1 MIVPKN
7 KAEEQS
13 RGSPMH
19 PRRFAAATPDKP
31 AYVMTGTGEQVTYG
45 ELETRANQVAH
56 WLRAQGVRTGD
67 VVALMAENHPRFY
80 ELVWGAQRI
89 GVHYLVI
96 PTALT
101 ESEIAYVLSDAEAKV
116 AILSAKVLGRLGNP
130 ALPCPIIRLDEDLV
144 ATIRTLSET
153 PVADEAPGTDMLYSS
168 GTTGFPKG
176 IKSPVPASFEQP
188 PRAVEIGARF
198 FGYAQDSVYLCPAPL
213 YHAAPL
219 RWSLAIHRMGG
230 TVILM
235 EKFDAAAA
243 LAAIAQHR
251 VTVAQ
256 VVPTHLARMLA
267 LPAADRARH
276 DLSSLRSVFH
286 AGAPCPPPL
295 KAQAIEWLGPI
306 IGEFYS
312 GTEGIGLT
320 VATCAEWLARPGTV
334 GRAVQGEIRI
344 CGEDGEELPVGEEGL
359 VRFANPNPFH
369 YHKDPERTAAAYN
382 QHGWPTLG
390 DIGRVDADGYLFLT
404 DRANFMIISGGVNI
418 YPQEIE
424 NRLLQHPDVADAAV
438 VGMPDAEMGERV
450 TAIVEPRWWP
460 VANQLE
466 LTARLDAFAR
476 EELSAIKVPRRYVF
490 RQSIE
495 RTDAGKLVKRR
506 LRDALVAEDQRAEL
520 AA

>member
-1 MIVPKN
+1 
-7 KAEEQS
+7 
-13 RGSPMH
+13 MH

-31 AYVMTGTGEQVTYG
+31 AYVMAGSGEQVTYA
-45 ELETRANQVAH
+45 ELEARANQVAH
-56 WLRAQGVRTGD
+56 WLRRLGVQTGD

-80 ELVWGAQRI
+80 ELVWGAQRV

-101 ESEIAYVLSDAEAKV
+101 DAEVAYMLRDADARL
-116 AILSAKVLGRLGNP
+116 AILSAKVLGRLGTP
-130 ALPCPIIRLDEDLV
+130 ALPCPLVRLDDDLV
-144 ATIRTLSET
+144 ATIRTFPTT
-153 PVADEAPGTDMLYSS
+153 PIADEAPGTDMLYSS

-176 IKSPVPASFEQP
+176 IKSPVPASFEQA
-188 PRAVEIGARF
+188 PRAVEIGTRF
-198 FGYAQDSVYLCPAPL
+198 FGYGQDAIYLCPAPL

-219 RWSLAIHRMGG
+219 RWSLAIHRLGG
-230 TVILM
+230 TVVLM
-235 EKFDAAAA
+235 ERFDAAAA
-243 LAAIAQHR
+243 LAAIDRHR
-251 VTVAQ
+251 INVAQ

-267 LPAADRARH
+267 LPAEERARY

-286 AGAPCPPPL
+286 AGAPCPVPL
-295 KAQAIEWLGPI
+295 KQQAVDWLGPI
-306 IGEFYS
+306 VGEFYS
-312 GTEGIGLT
+312 GTEGVGLT
-320 VATCAEWLARPGTV
+320 VATCADWLSRPGTV
-334 GRAVQGEIRI
+334 GHAVQGEIRI

-359 VRFANPNPFH
+359 VRFAYPNPFS
-369 YHKDPERTAAAYN
+369 YHNDPERTAAAYN

-424 NRLLQHPDVADAAV
+424 NRLLAHPDVADAAV

-450 TAIVEPRWWP
+450 TALIEPRQWP
-460 VANQLE
+460 VTNEPE
-466 LTARLDAFAR
+466 LAARLDAFAR
-476 EELSAIKVPRRYVF
+476 ERLSGVKVPRRYVF
-490 RQSIE
+490 RQTLD

-506 LRDALVAEDQRAEL
+506 LRDALLAEDRAQEM

>member
-1 MIVPKN
+1 
-7 KAEEQS
+7 
-13 RGSPMH
+13 MH

-31 AYVMTGTGEQVTYG
+31 AYVMAGSGEQVTYA
-45 ELETRANQVAH
+45 ELEARANQVAH
-56 WLRAQGVRTGD
+56 WLRGLGVRTGD

-101 ESEIAYVLSDAEAKV
+101 EGEVAYILRDADAQV
-116 AILSAKVLGRLGNP
+116 AILSAKVLERLGEP
-130 ALPCPIIRLDEDLV
+130 ALPCPTVRLDRDLV
-144 ATIRTLSET
+144 AMIRTFPAT

-176 IKSPVPASFEQP
+176 IKSPTPASFEQA
-188 PRAVEIGARF
+188 PRAVEIGSRF
-198 FGYAQDSVYLCPAPL
+198 FGYGQDAVYLCPAPL

-219 RWSLAIHRMGG
+219 RWSLAIHRLGG
-230 TVILM
+230 TVVLM

-243 LAAIAQHR
+243 LAAIDRHK
-251 VTVAQ
+251 VSVAQ

-267 LPAADRARH
+267 LPAGTRAQY

-286 AGAPCPPPL
+286 AGAPCPVSL
-295 KAQAIEWLGPI
+295 KTSAIDWLGPI

-312 GTEGIGLT
+312 GTEGVGLT
-320 VATCAEWLARPGTV
+320 VATCADSIARPGTV

-359 VRFANPNPFH
+359 VRFANPNPFA
-369 YHKDPERTAAAYN
+369 YHNDPDRTAATYN

-390 DIGRVDADGYLFLT
+390 DIGRVDADGYLYLT

-424 NRLLQHPDVADAAV
+424 NRLVQHPDVADVAV
-438 VGMPDAEMGERV
+438 IGMPDAEMGERV
-450 TAIVEPRWWP
+450 TALVEPRTWP
-460 VANQLE
+460 VANEPE
-466 LTARLDAFAR
+466 LAAQLDAFAR
-476 EELSAIKVPRRYVF
+476 EGLSAVKVPRRYVF
-490 RQSIE
+490 RQTLE

-506 LRDALVAEDQRAEL
+506 LREALIAED
-520 AA
+520 AAGKMAA

>member
-1 MIVPKN
+1 
-7 KAEEQS
+7 
-13 RGSPMH
+13 MH
-19 PRRFAAATPDKP
+19 PRRFAAATPDKT
-31 AYVMTGTGEQVTYG
+31 AYVMAGSREQVTYR
-45 ELETRANQVAH
+45 ELEARANQVAH
-56 WLRAQGVRTGD
+56 WLRGLGVKAGD

-101 ESEIAYVLSDAEAKV
+101 EGEVAYILRDAEACV
-116 AILSAKVLGRLGNP
+116 AILSARVLERLGEP
-130 ALPCPIIRLDEDLV
+130 ALPCPVVRLDDALT
-144 ATIRTLSET
+144 ATIRSFAET
-153 PVADEAPGTDMLYSS
+153 PIADEAPGTDMLYSS

-176 IKSPVPASFEQP
+176 IKSPVPSSFDHA
-188 PRAVEIGARF
+188 PRAVEIGSRF
-198 FGYAQDSVYLCPAPL
+198 FGYGQDAIYLCPAPL

-219 RWSLAIHRMGG
+219 RWSLAIHRLGG
-230 TVILM
+230 TVVLM
-235 EKFDAAAA
+235 ERFDAAAA
-243 LAAIAQHR
+243 LAAIDRHKIN
-251 VTVAQ
+251 VAQ

-267 LPAADRARH
+267 LPADERARH

-286 AGAPCPPPL
+286 AGAPCPVGL
-295 KAQAIEWLGPI
+295 KQQAIDWLGPI

-312 GTEGIGLT
+312 GTEGVGLT
-320 VATCAEWLARPGTV
+320 VATCADWLARPGTV

-359 VRFANPNPFH
+359 VRFANPNPFS
-369 YHKDPERTAAAYN
+369 YHNDPERTAAAYN

-424 NRLLQHPDVADAAV
+424 NRLLEHPDVADVAV

-450 TAIVEPRWWP
+450 AALVEPRVWP
-460 VANQLE
+460 VANEPE
-466 LTARLDAFAR
+466 LAAKLDAFAR
-476 EELSAIKVPRRYVF
+476 EGLSAVKVPRRYVF
-490 RQSIE
+490 RSTLE

-506 LRDALVAEDQRAEL
+506 LRDALIAEDSAGEM

>member
-1 MIVPKN
+1 
-7 KAEEQS
+7 
-13 RGSPMH
+13 MH
-19 PRRFAAATPDKP
+19 PRQFASQTPHKAAYIM
-31 AYVMTGTGEQVTYG
+31 ASTGEEVTYA

-56 WLRAQGVRTGD
+56 WLRSKGIVAGD

-80 ELVWGAQRI
+80 ELIWGMQRI

-96 PTALT
+96 ATALT
-101 ESEIAYVLSDAEAKV
+101 EREVAYILADAEARL
-116 AILSAKVLGRLGNP
+116 AILSPKVLARLGHVS
-130 ALPCPIIRLDEDLV
+130 LPCPTVGLYDDVLAAIRSFPED
-144 ATIRTLSET
+144 
-153 PVADEAPGTDMLYSS
+153 PVTDEAPGTDMLYSS

-176 IKSPVPASFEQP
+176 IKSPLPASFEQA
-188 PRAVEIGARF
+188 PRAVEIGSRF

-219 RWSLAIHRMGG
+219 RWSLAIHRLGG

-235 EKFDAAAA
+235 ERFDAAAA
-243 LAAIAQHR
+243 LAAIERHR

-267 LPAADRARH
+267 LPDAERTRY
-276 DLSSLRSVFH
+276 DLSSLKSVFH
-286 AGAPCPPPL
+286 AGAPCAVPL
-295 KAQAIEWLGPI
+295 KQAAIAWLGPI

-312 GTEGIGLT
+312 GTEGVGLT
-320 VATCAEWLARPGTV
+320 VATCADWLARPGTV

-344 CGEDGEELPVGEEGL
+344 CGGDGEELPVGAEGL
-359 VRFANPNPFH
+359 VRFANPNPFS
-369 YHKDPERTAAAYN
+369 YHNDPERTAAAFN

-418 YPQEIE
+418 YPQEVE
-424 NRLLQHPDVADAAV
+424 NRLLAHADVADAAV

-450 TAIVEPRWWP
+450 TALIEPRVWP
-460 VANQLE
+460 VDNEPE
-466 LTARLDAFAR
+466 LAARLDAFAR
-476 EELSAIKVPRRYVF
+476 EGLSAVKVPRRYVF
-490 RQSIE
+490 RRTLE

-506 LRDALVAEDQRAEL
+506 LRDALIAEDQAGVV

>member
-1 MIVPKN
+1 
-7 KAEEQS
+7 
-13 RGSPMH
+13 MH
-19 PRRFAAATPDKP
+19 PRRFATETPDKS
-31 AYVMTGTGEQVTYG
+31 AYVMAGSGEQVSYR
-45 ELETRANQVAH
+45 ELEARANQVAH
-56 WLRAQGVRTGD
+56 WLRGLGVRTGD

-101 ESEIAYVLSDAEAKV
+101 EGEVAYILADAEASMV
-116 AILSAKVLGRLGNP
+116 IVSAKVLDRLGDP
-130 ALPCPIIRLDEDLV
+130 VLPCVLHRLDDDLV
-144 ATIRTLSET
+144 ATIRTLPDT

-176 IKSPVPASFEQP
+176 IKSSVPASFEQA

-198 FGYAQDSVYLCPAPL
+198 FGYTQDTVYLCPAPL

-219 RWSLAIHRMGG
+219 RWSLAIHRLGG
-230 TVILM
+230 TVVLM

-243 LAAIAQHR
+243 LAAIERHR
-251 VTVAQ
+251 ITVAQ

-267 LPAADRARH
+267 LPDAERTCH

-286 AGAPCPPPL
+286 AGAPCPVPL
-295 KAQAIEWLGPI
+295 KQRAIAWLGPI

-312 GTEGIGLT
+312 GTEGVGLT
-320 VATCAEWLARPGTV
+320 VATCADSIARPGTV

-344 CGEDGEELPVGEEGL
+344 CGEDGEELPIGQEGL
-359 VRFANPNPFH
+359 VRFANPNPFN
-369 YHKDPERTAAAYN
+369 YHNDPDRTAAAYN

-424 NRLLQHPDVADAAV
+424 NRLLQHDDVADAAV
-438 VGMPDAEMGERV
+438 IGMPDVEMGERV
-450 TAIVEPRWWP
+450 TAIIEPSRWP
-460 VANQLE
+460 VANEPE
-466 LTARLDAFAR
+466 LAARLDVFAR
-476 EELSAIKVPRRYVF
+476 EGLSAIKVPRRYVF
-490 RQSIE
+490 RQTLE
-495 RTDAGKLVKRR
+495 RTDAGKLVKRS
-506 LRDALVAEDQRAEL
+506 LRDALIADDNEAEL